1 MVGQLQALFQKFD
14 LMLHVVAFVKDE
26 INNFISMAV
35 TMRFIV
41 GCHTL
46 KLQQVYEATCFDHV
60 MSKTCQ
66 YATNDDKVVIGLK
79 HVSVKNVQ
87 TSLQKKNYINKKN

>member
-1 MVGQLQALFQKFD
+1 
-14 LMLHVVAFVKDE
+14 
-26 INNFISMAV
+26 
-35 TMRFIV
+35 
-41 GCHTL
+41 
-46 KLQQVYEATCFDHV
+46 

-87 TSLQKKNYINKKN
+87 TSLQKKNYINKKKLRNRKHVWENACVENNCSTKTKKS